1 MLRAP
6 VDRVDTIDATASGSE
21 STSFATAVLA
31 PFRDVW
37 LAGRARV
44 AVLAEARG
52 AAGEVSVEAFHGSVV
67 LAGEVATDD
76 DRTRIERAVRR
87 LDGVVGV
94 ENRLHVRGAQRGRS
108 GGDAETKLLVAAA
121 LRRAPFLRAST
132 VHLGSI
138 YDGVVTLTGT
148 VKRQEVADATFD
160 LVIALPGVRRVIS
173 DIAIVHH
180 VDAGQSAAAA

>member
-1 MLRAP
+1 METNLHSSS
-6 VDRVDTIDATASGSE
+6 ASGSE

-44 AVLAEARG
+44 AILAEAGRE
-52 AAGEVSVEAFHGSVV
+52 ASEICVEAFHGSVV
-67 LAGEVATDD
+67 LAGDVDTHDHRD
-76 DRTRIERAVRR
+76 RIERAVRR
-87 LDGVVGV
+87 LAGVVGV
-94 ENRLHVRGAQRGRS
+94 DNRLRVRGEQRGRNR
-108 GGDAETKLLVAAA
+108 GGDAETKLLVVAA
-121 LRRAPFLRAST
+121 LRRAPFLRACT

-148 VKRQEVADATFD
+148 VNREEVADATFD

-173 DIAIVHH
+173 DVAIVPHA
-180 VDAGQSAAAA
+180 DAGQNADAA

>member
-1 MLRAP
+1 
-6 VDRVDTIDATASGSE
+6 VQTNVISQGSE

-44 AVLAEARG
+44 AVLA
-52 AAGEVSVEAFHGSVV
+52 AAGREAGAVSVEAFHGRVV
-67 LAGEVATDD
+67 LAGDVATHA
-76 DRTRIERAVRR
+76 DRDRIERAVRE
-87 LDGVVGV
+87 LAGVVGV
-94 ENRLHVRGAQRGRS
+94 ENHTRVRNEQRGRP
-108 GGDAETKLLVAAA
+108 GVRDAETKLLVAAA
-121 LRRAPFLRAST
+121 LRRAPFLRACT
-132 VHLGSI
+132 VHLGCI

-148 VKRQEVADATFD
+148 VNRPEVADATFD

-180 VDAGQSAAAA
+180 VDAGQKADAA